1 MNLKTKI
8 IIDNLLQ
15 NILFVTFIL
24 LLIFGRNFTGVGIL
38 DFRIGEI
45 LVLFQ
50 VILFHFYSIKNND
63 RSLQKILI
71 FFLLIF
77 YLKLF
82 YVIFEIENFNFF
94 RFSSTF
100 WAMSIYVLAKES
112 KLSHE
117 KITASLVGSLS
128 ILYVLNFL
136 YYPDF
141 ILDFFNTYSDKF
153 DFTKASDLFAI
164 YALTIY
170 FSYRFTKF
178 RTFLLI
184 FVIFTS
190 LYLPKFFFLSTGSTY
205 SILFAF
211 LVFSIS
217 VVYKKIKINNKI
229 LYLLIIFSILL
240 VVFTLFNLSKTSIEI
255 TDITN
260 TNLTI
265 TSMEKKIIPDKL
277 FYLDDNLIRSS
288 DTDIDWRLMIWQTT
302 ISDSYSNNQIIFGMP
317 INEIVPIMEHPY
329 YKTIN
334 LNNVNLHNYFI
345 QTFAYFG
352 LFGVLLAST
361 FIFLII
367 RQVYIRE
374 NNLNILVLIVPILF
388 ISSFDSSME
397 TVRFPFIVFAGLGYL
412 SRINDV

>member
-1 MNLKTKI
+1 VNLKTKI

-50 VILFHFYSIKNND
+50 VILFHFYSIKNKD

-71 FFLLIF
+71 LFLLIF

-112 KLSHE
+112 KLSNE

-367 RQVYIRE
+367 RQIFIRE

-397 TVRFPFIVFAGLGYL
+397 TVRFPFIIFAGLGYL
-412 SRINDV
+412 SRTSDV

>member
-50 VILFHFYSIKNND
+50 VILFHFYSIKNKD

-71 FFLLIF
+71 LFLLIF

-367 RQVYIRE
+367 RQIFIRE

-397 TVRFPFIVFAGLGYL
+397 TVRFPFIIFAGLGYL
-412 SRINDV
+412 SRTSDV

>member
-1 MNLKTKI
+1 MNLKTKLA
-8 IIDNLLQ
+8 IDNLLQ

-24 LLIFGRNFTGVGIL
+24 LLIFGRNFTGVEIF

-50 VILFHFYSIKNND
+50 VILFHFYSIKSND
-63 RSLQKILI
+63 RSLQKILLL
-71 FFLLIF
+71 FLVIF

-112 KLSHE
+112 KLSNE

-128 ILYVLNFL
+128 ILYILNFL
-136 YYPDF
+136 YYPNF
-141 ILDFFNTYSDKF
+141 ILDFFNNYSDKF

-178 RTFLLI
+178 KTFLLI
-184 FVIFTS
+184 FVIFTF
-190 LYLPKFFFLSTGSTY
+190 LYLPKFFFLSAGSTY

-211 LVFSIS
+211 LVFGIRI
-217 VVYKKIKINNKI
+217 VYKKMKINNKI

-240 VVFTLFNLSKTSIEI
+240 VVFSLFNLSKTSIEV

-260 TNLTI
+260 SNLTI
-265 TSMEKKIIPDKL
+265 ASMEKKIIPDKL

-302 ISDSYSNNQIIFGMP
+302 IFDSYFNNQIIFGMP

-361 FIFLII
+361 FFFHVIK
-367 RQVYIRE
+367 QVYIRE

-388 ISSFDSSME
+388 VSSFDSSME

>member
-1 MNLKTKI
+1 MNLKKKLD
-8 IIDNLLQ
+8 IDNLLQ
-15 NILFVTFIL
+15 STLLTTFIL
-24 LLIFGRNFTGVGIL
+24 LLIFGRNFTGIEIF

-50 VILFHFYSIKNND
+50 VILFHFYSIKSND
-63 RSLQKILI
+63 RSLQKILL

-100 WAMSIYVLAKES
+100 WAMSIYILAKES
-112 KLSHE
+112 KLSNE
-117 KITASLVGSLS
+117 KITVSLVGSLS
-128 ILYVLNFL
+128 ILYILNFL
-136 YYPDF
+136 YYPNF

-178 RTFLLI
+178 KTFLFI
-184 FVIFTS
+184 FIIFTF
-190 LYLPKFFFLSTGSTY
+190 LYLPKFFFLSAGSTY

-211 LVFSIS
+211 LVFGIS
-217 VVYKKIKINNKI
+217 VVYKKMKIKNKT
-229 LYLLIIFSILL
+229 LYLLIIISILL
-240 VVFTLFNLSKTSIEI
+240 VLFSLFNLSKTSIEI

-302 ISDSYSNNQIIFGMP
+302 ISDSYFNNQIIFGMP
-317 INEIVPIMEHPY
+317 INEVVPIMQHPY
-329 YKTIN
+329 YKTVN

-361 FIFLII
+361 FFFLII
-367 RQVYIRE
+367 RKIFIRE

-388 ISSFDSSME
+388 VSSFDSSME
-397 TVRFPFIVFAGLGYL
+397 TVRFPFIIFAGLGYL
-412 SRINDV
+412 SRTNDV